1 MNDQNPNGV
10 LSRLRK
16 LPRAVAAAFVCCFLA
31 GYLAHLFAYTNIFP
45 NPDGISR
52 VADAQQ
58 MTISGRWFLHY
69 ATAWNGFVQAP
80 AVIGFFSILFL
91 SLASV
96 LTVSLLRV
104 RAPVLGGLIGAL
116 MVVFPSVA
124 YMNLYLFTASAY
136 CFGILL
142 AVLSVW
148 LATRYR
154 FGFLGGAVCLA
165 CAVGTYQA
173 YLAVAVSL
181 ALLWLIL
188 EGLEGERGAGKLLL
202 AALQVLIFIGLSM
215 GLYFLM
221 LKIFLAVKELS
232 LLSYKGINALGEGLS
247 LKGLL
252 SMIGLAYRQFLQ
264 YFFVPR
270 AFATY
275 TGPAAVFGNAVLLLA
290 GLWAFVELVR
300 RKRCMK
306 RPGAFALTLLFCA
319 LLPLALNLTSLMGE
333 SMPIM
338 RYSFVFA
345 YVLALAL
352 ADRAAQSLPLAGK
365 LSAQRTD
372 EVGRKPASLQK
383 KKGQTAPPPQA
394 ETPLPQKRA
403 LIPHLAALFAS
414 LLLLLLSFQT
424 DNTVYTMS
432 ATAHRATE
440 SFATRLVERV
450 ESTPG
455 YVNGME
461 VVIIGGFPRRV
472 YYNQIEAFRELE
484 DYSNLSSTVTPLT
497 KQVYYYLN
505 DWLNVPWPEP
515 SEDTLK
521 AVSASA
527 AFQSMP
533 LYPNDGSIRIEGDRV
548 IVKLASKYTPKK
560 DYEIEYENR
569 R

>member
-104 RAPVLGGLIGAL
+104 RAPVLGVLIGAL

-188 EGLEGERGAGKLLL
+188 KGLEGERGAGKLLL
-202 AALQVLIFIGLSM
+202 AALQVLSFIGLSM

-352 ADRAAQSLPLAGK
+352 ADRAFCGEQGK
-365 LSAQRTD
+365 
-372 EVGRKPASLQK
+372 KPGGKSRIK
-383 KKGQTAPPPQA
+383 DKVKGGPAP
-394 ETPLPQKRA
+394 R
-403 LIPHLAALFAS
+403 LAALLAAVC
-414 LLLLLLSFQT
+414 LLLLSFQT

-450 ESTPG
+450 ETTPG
-455 YVNGME
+455 YRNGME
-461 VVIIGGFPRRV
+461 VVIIGGFPSKV
-472 YYNQIEAFRELE
+472 YHSQIEAFSLVE
-484 DYSNLSSTVTPLT
+484 DYSNLSSSVIPLN
-497 KQVYYYLN
+497 KHVYYYLN
-505 DWLNVPWPEP
+505 DWLNVPWQMPDEA
-515 SEDTLK
+515 TMQ
-521 AVSASA
+521 AVSDSE
-527 AFQSMP
+527 AFQAMP
-533 LYPNDGSIRIEGDRV
+533 LYPDDGSVAIVDGRLV
-548 IVKLASKYTPKK
+548 VKLASKYTPKK
-560 DYEIEYENR
+560 AYEIAYENR

>member
-1 MNDQNPNGV
+1 MKGIEQTGV
-10 LSRLRK
+10 QSWLRG
-16 LPRAVAAAFVCCFLA
+16 LPRAVIAAFVCCFVS
-31 GYLAHLFAYTNIFP
+31 GYIAHLFAYTNIFP

-91 SLASV
+91 SLAAA

-104 RAPVLGGLIGAL
+104 RSAVFGGLIGAL

-148 LATRYR
+148 LTTRYR
-154 FGFLGGAVCLA
+154 FGFLGGVLCLA

-173 YLAVAVSL
+173 NLAAAVSL

-188 EGLEGERGAGKLLL
+188 EGLEGECKAGKLLL
-202 AALQVLIFIGLSM
+202 AALHVLIFLGLSL
-215 GLYFLM
+215 GLYFLV
-221 LKIFLAVKELS
+221 LKIFLAIKDLT

-247 LKGLL
+247 FGGLL
-252 SMIGLAYRQFLQ
+252 SMVGLAYRQFFQ
-264 YFFVPR
+264 YFFVHR
-270 AFATY
+270 AFAAY
-275 TGPAAVFGNAVLLLA
+275 TTPFAAICNGVLALA
-290 GLWAFVELVR
+290 GLWAFLRIVR
-300 RKRCMK
+300 KNRCLK
-306 RPGAFALTLLFCA
+306 RPGVFVLTLVFCA
-319 LLPLALNLTSLMGE
+319 FLPLALNLTSLMGE

-338 RYSFVFA
+338 RYAFVFA
-345 YVLALAL
+345 YVLALTL
-352 ADRAAQSLPLAGK
+352 ADRAIQSLPLEGK
-365 LSAQRTD
+365 VSAQRTD
-372 EVGRKPASLQK
+372 EVGPKAAAAQK
-383 KKGQTAPPPQA
+383 KRTPPP
-394 ETPLPQKRA
+394 TPPRSEAPATQKRT
-403 LIPHLAALFAS
+403 LPLRLAALLAS
-414 LLLLLLSFQT
+414 LGLLLVSFQT

-440 SFATRLVERV
+440 SFATRLVDRV
-450 ESTPG
+450 ETTPG
-455 YVNGME
+455 YVKGME
-461 VVIIGGFPRRV
+461 VVIIGGFPRKV
-472 YYNQIEAFRELE
+472 YYNEIGAFRQLE

-515 SEDTLK
+515 SEETLK
-521 AVSASA
+521 AVSASKS
-527 AFQSMP
+527 FQAMP
-533 LYPNDGSIRIEGDRV
+533 LYPSEGSIAIQDGRV

-560 DYEIEYENR
+560 DYEIAYENR